1 MSRIQA
7 SVAIL
12 ITALAPVVAG
22 AAGSVPD
29 SVNGACL
36 PATPEA
42 WLAQMLDA
50 KKNGVAFKDPAA
62 FVEWLDAVTEPRF
75 MTALASVAVEPA
87 TYPKAMADA
96 VDPAAIRNWSE
107 FTDPQLYLR
116 WLLASATPS
125 FQQAIIRKMTDPG
138 KVKRWFETASRP
150 DGYAAMLAAFGRAPM
165 AWYGSFAGMGQQAA
179 GQEWL
184 KRPADKAPGVTD
196 ATGVRY
202 RY

>member
-7 SVAIL
+7 TVAIL
-12 ITALAPVVAG
+12 IVALAPVVAV
-22 AAGSVPD
+22 AAGSVPG
-29 SVNGACL
+29 SVNGARL

-42 WLAQMLDA
+42 WFAQMRDA
-50 KKNGVAFKDPAA
+50 KKNGVAFKEPAA
-62 FVEWLDAVTEPRF
+62 FAEWLDAVTEPRF
-75 MTALASVAVEPA
+75 VTALASVAVDPA

-116 WLLASATPS
+116 WMLASATPS
-125 FQQAIIRKMTDPG
+125 FQQAIIKKMTDPG
-138 KVKRWFETASRP
+138 KVKRWFEAASRP
-150 DGYAAMLAAFGRAPM
+150 DGYAAMLATFGRAPM
-165 AWYGSFAGMGQQAA
+165 AWYGALAGMGQQAA

-184 KRPADKAPGVTD
+184 KLPADKASGVTA